1 MLIINVPM
9 SEIFNTDLECR
20 SSLTR
25 IISLLLFFIVFVTM
39 IVFVFK
45 LPKSSIEEVSQLP
58 LDNNINSKETT
69 HE

>member
-1 MLIINVPM
+1 MLKFIKHNLEGIDGV
-9 SEIFNTDLECR
+9 EIYP
-20 SSLTR
+20 

-45 LPKSSIEEVSQLP
+45 LPKGRIDEISQLP
-58 LDNNINSKETT
+58 LDNDNNKEIN